1 MACFTTVLCQCR
13 IVQLIHSNAVKM
25 YLTVKITS
33 IGYSSTHYTLHN
45 VAQTTLPW
53 YTTDYGNLQLQIIL
67 ERSRTCINISLWS
80 SPAPWY
86 ALKAEFWISQRKLY
100 MNTCVHLYN
109 SIQPTNHWM
118 HVLWGEGRV
127 CYYIPPPSQLQP
139 RNEHI
144 PIFLFILWNLHIDA
158 VRIPLHSE
166 FGLFTQVNGEGRVH
180 FYVCIRFL
188 MGFC

>member
-13 IVQLIHSNAVKM
+13 IVQLIHSNGVKM

-109 SIQPTNHWM
+109 SIQTTNHWM
-118 HVLWGEGRV
+118 HILRGGGGERV
-127 CYYIPPPSQLQP
+127 EFATTFHPPANSNPGMNISQYFSLY
-139 RNEHI
+139 
-144 PIFLFILWNLHIDA
+144 
-158 VRIPLHSE
+158 SE
-166 FGLFTQVNGEGRVH
+166 ICTLMQCASL
-180 FYVCIRFL
+180 CIQSLAFSHK
-188 MGFC
+188 